1 MSSFAAHGRLEPPAD
16 LDPTGQLIYLR
27 WLWGRR
33 VLADP
38 TVTTPAGHLRH
49 GVLEQLTGK
58 ELPPSRTGRRSKQ
71 RTLSPE
77 LLADLAE
84 IQGQIDILSG
94 TARRGRAGDVGH
106 VYVIQFST
114 GVVKVGKA
122 VNPESRI
129 GDHRHNAAVHNISI
143 TDGFVSVAHPG
154 HSKTEREL
162 IKFCAHHGTRTA
174 AGNEYFTGIDF
185 EAACSFADEI
195 VGRRV
200 RAAGLAA

>member
-1 MSSFAAHGRLEPPAD
+1 MSSFTAHGRLEPPGG
-16 LDPTGQLIYLR
+16 LDPMGQLIYLR

-33 VLADP
+33 VLVDP
-38 TVTTPAGHLRH
+38 VAATPSGHLRH

-58 ELPPSRTGRRSKQ
+58 ERPPSRTGRRNKQ
-71 RTLSPE
+71 AKLGPE

-84 IQGQIDILSG
+84 IQRQIEVLSG
-94 TARRGRAGDVGH
+94 VARLHRAGDVGH
-106 VYVIQFST
+106 VYVIQFSN

-122 VNPESRI
+122 VHPESRI
-129 GDHRHNAAVHNISI
+129 GDHRHDAAVHNISI
-143 TDGFVSVAHPG
+143 VDGFVSDAHPG
-154 HSKTEREL
+154 QSKTEREL

-185 EAACSFADEI
+185 EAACSFADDA